1 MRDFKGFDDWIEIFR
16 GGRQTD
22 NAGRKH
28 DGNAIIEK
36 AIATFNVAGHKVPLV
51 IGHPKDNAP
60 AFGWI
65 GGLKETINDGVK
77 VLFAKFKQVMP
88 EFEEAVKKG
97 LYKHRSA
104 SFYLDGRLKHV
115 GFLGAIPPA
124 VKGLA
129 AIKFMKGGDAM
140 SFEFS
145 EAKDPGEELL
155 LKVDELLKQSREFAE
170 DGREI
175 GSSLTYREA
184 FDMVMRKNPE
194 MTKKY
199 ANNLGLMV

>member
-1 MRDFKGFDDWIEIFR
+1 MRDFNGFNTWVPIFK
-16 GGRQTD
+16 GGRQID
-22 NAGRKH
+22 SQGREH

-36 AIATFNVAGHKVPLV
+36 AIATFNVAEHKAPLV
-51 IGHPKDNAP
+51 VGHPEDNAP
-60 AFGWI
+60 AFGWVE
-65 GGLKETINDGVK
+65 GLKETINDGVK

-124 VKGLA
+124 VKGLTD
-129 AIKFMKGGDAM
+129 IKFMKGGDAM
-140 SFEFS
+140 NFEFS
-145 EAKDPGEELL
+145 EAKDPGEELS
-155 LKVDELLKQSREFAE
+155 LKINELLKQSKEFTE

-175 GSSLTYREA
+175 ESSLTYREA
-184 FDMVMRKNPE
+184 FDIVMRKNPE
-194 MTKKY
+194 LTRKY
-199 ANNLGLMV
+199 AKNSGLTA